1 MPSGAGKRAA
11 AGLTLAVAAGAFLL
25 GTGAAAPARA
35 GEAVLLA
42 AGDIGNCTPAAEQG
56 PYLTADLLAVRP
68 EATILALG
76 DLAYTA
82 GTAAEFANCYGPT
95 WGRFK
100 DRTRPILGNHEHRT
114 LGAAGYFGYWGARA
128 GESGK
133 GYYGFDLGDWHLVA
147 LNSEID
153 AGPASPQVAWLK
165 ADLAASPRRCKLAY
179 LHRPRW
185 SSGRHGDADD
195 LAALFQVLYDARV
208 TLLLSAHDHDYER
221 LAPLGPSGAVEPGRG
236 VRQFVVGTGGAPLRG
251 FAAPRAGSEARDAT
265 AKGVLQL
272 VLRADGYDWEFLPVA
287 GGAYRDGGGGACVP
301 AAPVPPPP
309 SAGEF
314 KPLQYIA
321 SHGDLIV
328 AFGADKAAAERH
340 WLAFGRAEG
349 RAIDSFD
356 EARYLANYPDL
367 RAAFGEDGEAATRH
381 YIRSGYFEGRD
392 DGG

>member
-1 MPSGAGKRAA
+1 MPPSAGKRAA
-11 AGLTLAVAAGAFLL
+11 AGLAVAAAVAALLL
-25 GTGAAAPARA
+25 GAPAAASARA
-35 GEAVLLA
+35 GDAVLLA
-42 AGDIGNCTPAAEQG
+42 AGDIGNCLAAAERG

-82 GTAAEFANCYGPT
+82 GTAAEFLNCYGPT

-100 DRTRPILGNHEHRT
+100 DRTRPAPGNHEHRT
-114 LGAAGYFGYWGARA
+114 PGAAGYFGYWGARA

-147 LNSEID
+147 LDSEID

-179 LHRPRW
+179 FHRPRW

-272 VLRADGYDWEFLPVA
+272 VLRADGYDWAFLPVA
-287 GGAYRDGGGGACVP
+287 GASYGDGGSGACVP
-301 AAPVPPPP
+301 AAPTA
-309 SAGEF
+309 AGEF
-314 KPLQYIA
+314 KPLQYLA
-321 SHGDLIV
+321 SHADLIE
-328 AFGADKAAAERH
+328 AFGADEAAAERH
-340 WLAFGRAEG
+340 WEAFGRAEG
-349 RAIDSFD
+349 RAIDGFD
-356 EARYLANYPDL
+356 EARYLANHPDL
-367 RAAFGEDGEAATRH
+367 RAAFGEDGEAATQH
-381 YIRSGYFEGRD
+381 YIERGYFEGRD
-392 DGG
+392 DGGG